1 MLKLEQ
7 LINTHPTGV
16 GLIHQRSV
24 FVIRNGT
31 LYIYTSDYSITISPG
46 SWGLLVYDHHTWN
59 NGHYT
64 PNTTHI
70 PEHKLEEYLNIFVS
84 LIDERIYV
92 FKLGTLSYQFRE
104 LII

>member
-31 LYIYTSDYSITISPG
+31 LYIYI
-46 SWGLLVYDHHTWN
+46 LA
-59 NGHYT
+59 
-64 PNTTHI
+64 
-70 PEHKLEEYLNIFVS
+70 
-84 LIDERIYV
+84 
-92 FKLGTLSYQFRE
+92 
-104 LII
+104 IIV